1 MRRAFLLSS
10 LFALGA
16 SGAAAQQ
23 LAPAGSGGVPALAH
37 ALRQLG
43 ANKRVLFIAAHPDD
57 ESTQFLTYVSRA
69 LGAQVAYLSLTRGE
83 GGQNLIGTELGPD
96 LGIIRTEE
104 LLAARSVDGARQFFT
119 RAYDFG
125 FSKTSEETF
134 RFWPRDTVFK
144 DVLDIVRR
152 FRPQIIVS
160 NFTGTP
166 SDGHGHHQVAGLL
179 ARQAFD
185 RLRDSAG
192 GPVKFYRTAR
202 FDRSNTAVTSLPVGE
217 LDPLAGQSYFQIAM
231 AGRSRHRSQDM
242 GALQTIGPDSLV
254 MGWIAGPKGSET
266 ALFAGVDTVLH
277 GRERF
282 VALVDSARARLSPW
296 DPGAVLPYL
305 VRALRELRPADS
317 AQRSIL
323 EQAVAMAA
331 GVVVDGV
338 ANDGVVTPGQ
348 SLDVD
353 VSVWNAGTADV
364 QLEQVEVRAPAGWR
378 VERRDAAASPVAA
391 RTMATRRFTLV
402 VAPDAPRT
410 QYYFRRRPLVG
421 GAYYDWREV
430 PAAWRGMPF
439 DPPPVVAH
447 LRLLVGGAALTIERE
462 VVHRY
467 RDQGLGEI
475 RRPLLVAQDF
485 DVELSPSVLLRR
497 LGESSSHTRFMATVT
512 NRTRGPTTAKV
523 IITPPSGWRAAVAE
537 SLVFLKEDEERS
549 VGFDA
554 LPPPGARAG
563 SYTITAAAAGPDGK
577 RSSGAMQV
585 IDYPHLRPRAVAD
598 ASSASV
604 TTAEFALPAMARL
617 GYVRGA
623 ADVVPERLSAIGLPV
638 EVLSADTLARGD
650 LSRYSAIVIG
660 SRAYEIDAALVAQNG
675 RLLDYARAGGV
686 VIVQYQQYQFVTGG
700 YAPFPL
706 EIGRPHDRVT
716 DELAPM
722 TSVLPDHPVFHT
734 PNQIRPGDW
743 DGWVQ
748 ERGLYFANKW
758 DSAYVAPLET
768 ADPGSPPLRG
778 GLLVAP
784 LGKGTYVY
792 TGLSFFRQLPAGVPG
807 AYRLF
812 LNLLALR
819 RQDVP

>member
-1 MRRAFLLSS
+1 MLL
-10 LFALGA
+10 
-16 SGAAAQQ
+16 
-23 LAPAGSGGVPALAH
+23 
-37 ALRQLG
+37 
-43 ANKRVLFIAAHPDD
+43 
-57 ESTQFLTYVSRA
+57 ELTAV
-69 LGAQVAYLSLTRGE
+69 
-83 GGQNLIGTELGPD
+83 
-96 LGIIRTEE
+96 
-104 LLAARSVDGARQFFT
+104 
-119 RAYDFG
+119 
-125 FSKTSEETF
+125 
-134 RFWPRDTVFK
+134 
-144 DVLDIVRR
+144 
-152 FRPQIIVS
+152 
-160 NFTGTP
+160 
-166 SDGHGHHQVAGLL
+166 
-179 ARQAFD
+179 
-185 RLRDSAG
+185 
-192 GPVKFYRTAR
+192 
-202 FDRSNTAVTSLPVGE
+202 AVTSLPVGE

-266 ALFAGVDTVLH
+266 ALFAGVDTVLR
-277 GRERF
+277 GRERY

-585 IDYPHLRPRAVAD
+585 IDYPHIRPRAVA
-598 ASSASV
+598 
-604 TTAEFALPAMARL
+604 
-617 GYVRGA
+617 A
-623 ADVVPERLSAIGLPV
+623 AAP
-638 EVLSADTLARGD
+638 D
-650 LSRYSAIVIG
+650 L
-660 SRAYEIDAALVAQNG
+660 
-675 RLLDYARAGGV
+675 
-686 VIVQYQQYQFVTGG
+686 
-700 YAPFPL
+700 
-706 EIGRPHDRVT
+706 
-716 DELAPM
+716 
-722 TSVLPDHPVFHT
+722 
-734 PNQIRPGDW
+734 
-743 DGWVQ
+743 
-748 ERGLYFANKW
+748 
-758 DSAYVAPLET
+758 
-768 ADPGSPPLRG
+768 
-778 GLLVAP
+778 
-784 LGKGTYVY
+784 
-792 TGLSFFRQLPAGVPG
+792 
-807 AYRLF
+807 
-812 LNLLALR
+812 
-819 RQDVP
+819 